1 MLTAFRKH
9 FKKYRSIAVLSICL
23 ILLFHCGEQ
32 SSNSFTFVYMTD
44 IHLQPEK
51 SAVEGFEKAIARTN
65 TINPDFVLTGGD
77 LIMDALGQKES
88 RADSLYDLYQESV
101 KNFKMPVYNTL
112 GNHEVFGLYV
122 ESGIDPQHP
131 EYGKAMYKKRLK
143 EESSYYSFN
152 HKGWHFMVLDGI
164 GYTED
169 RHYYGKIDSLQIRW
183 IKEDLKNI
191 SKDTPII
198 ISTHIPFYSL
208 LAQAEGGP
216 TKSLSEGAVITNG
229 NKILELFEDYN
240 LKLVLQGHLH
250 IVEDLY
256 YKGTH
261 FITAGAVSGSWWNGP
276 RYGFE
281 EGFVVVEVRAG
292 DFDWHYEDYGWE
304 VAQKD

>member
-1 MLTAFRKH
+1 
-9 FKKYRSIAVLSICL
+9 
-23 ILLFHCGEQ
+23 
-32 SSNSFTFVYMTD
+32 MTD